1 MKKQIDVVGAVIVR
15 DGRVLAAQRGGSGPL
30 SGLWEFPGG
39 KVELGETPR
48 EALER
53 EIAEELACGVQV
65 GRHVATTVHPYDF
78 AEITLTTF
86 YCDLVSGEP
95 RLTEHTA
102 VRWLH
107 PAELND
113 IVWAPADL
121 PAVSLVQA
129 GLG

>member
-1 MKKQIDVVGAVIVR
+1 MKKQIDVVGAVIIR

-30 SGLWEFPGG
+30 SGFWEFPGG

-65 GRHVATTVHPYDF
+65 GRQVTTTVHPYDF

-95 RLTEHTA
+95 HLTEHTA
-102 VRWLH
+102 VRWLD